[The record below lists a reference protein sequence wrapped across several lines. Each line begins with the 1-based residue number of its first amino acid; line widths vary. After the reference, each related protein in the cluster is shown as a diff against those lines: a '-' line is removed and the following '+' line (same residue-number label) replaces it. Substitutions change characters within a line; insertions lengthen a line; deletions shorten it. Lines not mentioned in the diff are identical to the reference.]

1 MLTFNMKTKK
11 SLKVSVPERLFR
23 EAALTTDKHRLPH
36 LSIRFFLL
44 PRLIQGGAV
53 MWLIY
58 HPVPT
63 F

>member
-23 EAALTTDKHRLPH
+23 EAALTRDKHRPPH

-44 PRLIQGGAV
+44 PRLIHGGAV
-53 MWLIY
+53 AWLIY
-58 HPVPT
+58 HPIPT